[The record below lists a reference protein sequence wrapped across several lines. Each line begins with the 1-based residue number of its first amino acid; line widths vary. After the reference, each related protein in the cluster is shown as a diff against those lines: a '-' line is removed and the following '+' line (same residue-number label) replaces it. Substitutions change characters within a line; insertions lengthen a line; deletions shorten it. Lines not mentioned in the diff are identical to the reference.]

1 MKLVLSRLQSLW
13 KVPLVLIALLAL
25 GVLGVAVVGRV
36 EEPLFPPDYS
46 TVVLDEDGGYLR
58 IFLNH
63 QEQWIL
69 PDSGRPVPEKL
80 RLAVIHYE
88 DKRFER
94 HWGIE
99 PLMLPPAK
107 LPTHTATVH

>member
-46 TVVLDEDGGYLR
+46 SVVLDEDGGYLR

-69 PDSGRPVPEKL
+69 PDSGRPVPE
-80 RLAVIHYE
+80 RLGHRSLGFGSGHVPEHPSPKHY
-88 DKRFER
+88 
-94 HWGIE
+94 
-99 PLMLPPAK
+99 
-107 LPTHTATVH
+107 